1 MDNRDLLLILSGAV
15 ILYLL
20 KKNKPTTQQANKTVT
35 LENNASATI
44 DNGDQYKV
52 CFYSAKPIQPELLS
66 KNANFTDPNTQQ
78 FIRLQGKVLN
88 RKIIAGIPNTI

>member
-1 MDNRDLLLILSGAV
+1 MDNKDLLLILSGAV

-35 LENNASATI
+35 LENNASVII

-52 CFYSAKPIQPELLS
+52 CFYSAKPIQPELI
-66 KNANFTDPNTQQ
+66 NTNVNFSDPRAQQ
-78 FIRLQGKVLN
+78 LIKLQGKVLN
-88 RKIIAGIPNTI
+88 KNIIAGIPNTI